1 MADQEEL
8 GGRLL
13 GLLVGIGFPQRY
25 YRFYEDCARHAEG
38 SGTPDVFVEA
48 VAGIPFDF
56 RYVKKDKFFE
66 HVENSPA
73 GELVFKA
80 AFVHSAVEFLFH
92 VRTPQGAVGGPFP
105 KLAREA
111 AQARDPA
118 FSYSPASPKLPF
130 GDVAQAQAIVE
141 WGIARFAE
149 IKAAVLADE
158 GWRD

>member
-1 MADQEEL
+1 MADREEL
-8 GGRLL
+8 GDRLL
-13 GLLVGIGFPQRY
+13 ALLVSIDFPQKY
-25 YRFYEDCARHAEG
+25 YRYYEDCARHAGG

-48 VAGIPFDF
+48 VRSIPFDF
-56 RYVKKDKFFE
+56 RYVKKDRFFE

-92 VRTPQGAVGGPFP
+92 VRTPQGAVGGPLP

-118 FSYSPASPKLPF
+118 FSYSPASPKLPL
-130 GDVAQAQAIVE
+130 DDAAQARAIVE
-141 WGIARFAE
+141 WGIARFSE
-149 IKAAVLADE
+149 IKAAILADE
-158 GWRD
+158 GWGT